1 LKEIWLKEQVL
12 DMDRLKGIQE
22 TIARFLNEH
31 VLKPGTEFY
40 FNPDEPLK
48 PNLDEHLFHI

>member
-22 TIARFLNEH
+22 RITGFLNEH
-31 VLKPGTEFY
+31 VLKPGIEFY

-48 PNLDEHLFHI
+48 PNLDEHLYDI

>member
-12 DMDRLKGIQE
+12 DMDRLKGILE
-22 TIARFLNEH
+22 TIAGFLNEH

-48 PNLDEHLFHI
+48 PNHDKHLYDI

>member
-1 LKEIWLKEQVL
+1 
-12 DMDRLKGIQE
+12 MDRLRGIQE
-22 TIARFLNEH
+22 TNAGFLNEH

-48 PNLDEHLFHI
+48 SNLNEHLYDI

>member
-1 LKEIWLKEQVL
+1 LKEIWLKEPVL

-22 TIARFLNEH
+22 TIAGFLNEH

-48 PNLDEHLFHI
+48 PNLDEHLYDI

>member
-1 LKEIWLKEQVL
+1 
-12 DMDRLKGIQE
+12 MDGLKGIQE
-22 TIARFLNEH
+22 TIAGFLNEH

-48 PNLDEHLFHI
+48 PNLDQHLYDI

>member
-22 TIARFLNEH
+22 TIGGFLNEH
-31 VLKPGTEFY
+31 VLKSGTEFY
-40 FNPDEPLK
+40 FNPDE
-48 PNLDEHLFHI
+48 